1 MSSRWNMRLDG
12 SRLTDTGH
20 LFPLGKRPVA
30 EETMISCPQV
40 VSTNP
45 EQILNRTVG
54 RKESLRLL
62 D

>member
-1 MSSRWNMRLDG
+1 MRSDG

-45 EQILNRTVG
+45 EQV
-54 RKESLRLL
+54 L
-62 D
+62 DRPVDS

>member
-1 MSSRWNMRLDG
+1 MRLDG